1 MKFYKA
7 RNVESKIRLV
17 LFIAKKIRTGTA
29 YHRPVQIVGWSYS
42 RANVRQIN
50 L

>member
-1 MKFYKA
+1 M
-7 RNVESKIRLV
+7 ESKIRLV
-17 LFIAKKIRTGTA
+17 LFIAKKKIRTA